1 MSSNK
6 PLFEEATQKAK
17 DAINGLNTSL
27 FLVKPLAMVF
37 AGGGVAGRSGENSKI
52 HYFPPS
58 LSSVIY
64 AVFHRSDDPVFFNA
78 INKMVAGNKKV
89 TSGRRYYYDGDTQV
103 LKPRI
108 PIDRLPDNKNS
119 KKKSEDPVTRLI
131 KSRAFRN
138 EPEINESNLNEGCD
152 IVAGFL
158 INPNILTDDVGKTF
172 ETDLIDVMEYAA
184 PEGMDLPLLERL
196 GKIKE
201 RAKADYARG
210 LMMKWV
216 LPDKSKVIN
225 NDERI
230 NKITDEEI
238 AVFIACHMSEHFAD
252 DVLATAESIERA
264 VKPLTDKVALTD
276 VMKYATDWIK
286 SNASLD
292 SKRERR
298 TGDDAT
304 DYVPLDVT
312 ERNDLINAPVAP
324 EYVIPMF
331 AKDCGRFVTE
341 EMDADMIDIGYQL
354 IARAIGAPSAEPE
367 DINAFIRDE
376 LATDTERAKKVRETA
391 INIIA
396 KYRTNPQTT
405 ELANRILR
413 HVFQYKND
421 EMYSKLSGISGA
433 GDEIRHRR
441 TGVAI
446 GSIASKITDIFK
458 PDSGKY
464 MVVADENPE
473 VNGKAS
479 YSDKFTVNLDG
490 IEETISRE
498 DENMLHNYQRPALV
512 DYNDTD
518 LSYPLYAIWE
528 GIVPYSKMEDNRTTY
543 DIAQSPETVAAR
555 KDSLGNLVRGAMGSI
570 QARTGISALGGKVDP
585 TVKQLTRDDIIE
597 VANRIKGLGY
607 SKLFS
612 GIAWEELDDVDLRNY
627 VLVSAIKYYNGAL
640 DHYDSNA
647 GKRDESFA
655 FKDAV
660 KRVMGNPVI
669 MMTPMSSDEVVEKIA
684 DTYSEYAA
692 AREVSDGDEETVD
705 SIYDAYLTDFFNRM
719 DDNDFTS
726 TMSETYGNDF
736 RSAARD
742 LRAYDKDLLDALQ
755 KVASGYGYR
764 GLKLTNTYKGG
775 RYNFNNRLTLN
786 SASFDEPIGD
796 FRDSEATRGIREKIM
811 ENVVKPVA
819 NGLHHAVG
827 NNAAAANML
836 AETLETAK
844 AGGFID
850 GGVADKALK
859 EALDVTGGL
868 DKASATAYAILMG
881 AITGNSMIRKLVQ
894 LIDDGSAKAA
904 IYGIRPDVPPVT
916 AEDMFSRLETEGKD
930 FKKAMALL
938 GCIQQLSNGGADF
951 KPIRDILGDENTE
964 SNRGTYGTLMSAVDA
979 FRKTAE
985 RLGNLEDGTLAVG
998 FVDTGRRQNVGNDV
1012 DLEKTA
1018 GEEEL
1023 AQVAANED
1031 NVSNISETVESEFQ
1045 DWNRTPGYIT
1055 YHGLTGYM
1063 GFDTIMIG
1071 ESGDSEMATF
1081 LASREDVA
1089 KGINPHGLIM
1099 CARMIDDARNHDSR
1113 LSEVGEK
1120 GKFYL
1125 IASDKNAWADAIIN
1139 FASTYM
1145 LSRITLEGES
1155 NEPNGTHPLNKYAA
1169 EEWTKLATGVL
1180 DEIEKMCTDL
1190 HPSGSASIADEIL
1203 SMIGSIEV
1211 NNSTVEDISKVSTAL
1226 AHMIIKLGEFSDS
1239 TRVGDPLNG
1248 ATGDKVDVPDPIKQ
1262 MARMRAMPGN
1272 TVRGQMSD
1280 GAKKVASDFIANV
1293 KNSVHGDSDF
1303 AKILSNLYDT
1313 YGRNTTEGYAGAL
1326 GAMQAA
1332 AHAAGNKTDK
1342 VKSKLAGGVAPTN
1355 FAGMLYAKMWDS
1367 EDANDPKYSDL
1378 VNTIASV
1385 ANGEAVQ
1392 VPVSDA
1398 SNEQYNP
1405 KETSAASFDVDGNI
1419 SGEDAKTPVLLM
1431 DIIHMAKLDDTVQ
1444 FGPATGKTYADCGF
1458 GDASE
1463 YNQRVRSVVQ
1473 GDPDIGRKLAIAL
1486 RAQMVDRLL
1495 DDKTFNSFR
1504 ENKERWNQ
1512 FSNRVSAEALNL
1524 NGASSMMLFVTL
1536 DHAILNLGREK
1547 RQKRIHDALN
1557 ADAKLGEDYASER
1570 MVRNNIGSFNG
1581 GKVDTKALSAA
1592 LLRYIFDT
1600 NESHRQHGLEQIRII
1615 LGDGP
1620 TNTFVDSINPE
1631 QLRDDTSDA
1640 QHKLICDDL
1649 AKNLAETYGQTAS
1662 SILHAGEEAD
1672 AKFKSEIRTLRTAL
1686 RVVATGK
1693 PDANGHTANEY
1704 ENTIIPNM
1712 LGDELAKAV
1721 LDAFKD
1727 KVPEGG
1733 RIDPRTIDMLVSH
1746 FLFQLLHSTSNVVS
1760 RLMKNAGIGV
1770 GAKSSVARWNNA
1782 RESGDV
1788 RGHGDHRT
1796 ENEGMEEAIFDF
1808 VEEALANFNVHSDRG
1823 ERNRLYRRLNPV
1835 GFKGSI
1841 EEFCNKVLD
1850 GEDQKLL
1857 AKDFATNPN
1866 NYQTAMYQ
1874 EINGP
1879 LSAMTPTKSIADDN
1893 AVLAVARGMDRL
1905 GLTGVNMVRDADGN
1919 EEQMVKFANSDEQR
1933 SIRSG
1938 YAARQLEILMDMFK
1952 NKYGTNLIDADGDVT
1967 EDNLRKLADMMRE
1980 TSVRYPV
1987 DPVTSTREL
1996 APIVLNIINNDGI
2009 KGGQA
2014 WAKKVGGVNGSRIFE
2029 RTVTRSGAIFN
2040 VQIGEEIIINT
2051 VRDLVR
2057 GGSSEIKSS
2066 DIADVIEQ
2074 LRKFN
2079 KGVVVAKIN
2088 DIATYVKKRIDKRVD
2103 DLINTMRNN
2112 GKDKLAVGGI
2122 KIVWTNPGEVPPP
2135 APKKPKAPAAPKA
2148 PKKRKSPAAPKDPK
2162 TAAPVADPKEP
2173 VAATVPQQFA
2183 PRALAAEPSPQQ
2195 SVPPDPSM
2203 DETP

>member
-1 MSSNK
+1 MSLNN
-6 PLFEEATQKAK
+6 PLFEATQTVY
-17 DAINGLNTSL
+17 DAINGLNRSL
-27 FLVKPLAMVF
+27 FIVKPLAMVF
-37 AGGGVAGRSGENSKI
+37 SLNAAGKSGQNAHI

-64 AVFHRSDDPVFFNA
+64 AIFHRTDDPVFFNA
-78 INKMVAGNKKV
+78 INKMVAGNTAV
-89 TSGRRYYYDGDTQV
+89 TSGRRYGYDADTQV

-108 PIDRLPDNKNS
+108 PLNPPNSEKADENREKESEGSGKAGKKRKKRSEGIVARL
-119 KKKSEDPVTRLI
+119 KKVM
-131 KSRAFRN
+131 AFRN
-138 EPEINESNLNEGCD
+138 EPGINEKKMDIDEGCD

-158 INPNILTDDVGKTF
+158 ANPNILIDDVGKTF
-172 ETDLIDVMEYAA
+172 EVDLIDVMEYAA
-184 PEGMDLPLLERL
+184 PNGTDLLLLDRFK
-196 GKIKE
+196 KIKE
-201 RAKADYARG
+201 RAKAEYVRG
-210 LMMKWV
+210 LMMKWD
-216 LPDKSKVIN
+216 LPDKGQVIN
-225 NDERI
+225 DDERI
-230 NKITDEEI
+230 NKVTDEEI
-238 AVFIACHMSEHFAD
+238 AVFIACHMSEHYAD
-252 DVLATAESIERA
+252 DVLATAESIEHA
-264 VKPLTDKVALTD
+264 TEPLTDKVAFTD
-276 VMKYATDWIK
+276 AMKYATDWIK
-286 SNASLD
+286 GNASLE

-324 EYVIPMF
+324 EYVIPLF
-331 AKDCGRFVTE
+331 AKDCSQFETKG
-341 EMDADMIDIGYQL
+341 MNSDMAELGYQL
-354 IARAIGAPSAEPE
+354 IARAIGAPSAKPE
-367 DINAFIRDE
+367 DINTFIRDE

-396 KYRTNPQTT
+396 KYRANPQTA

-421 EMYSKLSGISGA
+421 ELYSKLSGISGA

-446 GSIASKITDIFK
+446 GSITSKITDVFK

-464 MVVADENPE
+464 MVVADENPDLDGR
-473 VNGKAS
+473 VS

-490 IEETISRE
+490 IEETVSRE
-498 DENMLHNYQRPALV
+498 DKNMLHNYQRPALV
-512 DYNDTD
+512 GFYDTES
-518 LSYPLYAIWE
+518 SYPVYAIWE
-528 GIVPYSKMEDNRTTY
+528 GIVPYSKMEDNRATY
-543 DIAQSPETVAAR
+543 DIAQSHETVAAR
-555 KDSLGNLVRGAMGSI
+555 KDSLGNLVHGAMGSV
-570 QARTGISALGGKVDP
+570 QDRTAISALGGKIEP
-585 TVKQLTRDDIIE
+585 TVKQLTHDDIIE
-597 VANRIKGLGY
+597 VANRIMGLEFHYRDLLSNPALQG
-607 SKLFS
+607 
-612 GIAWEELDDVDLRNY
+612 LDDEDLRNY
-627 VLVSAIKYYNGAL
+627 VLTTAIQFYSGAIS
-640 DHYDSNA
+640 HYFSNS
-647 GKRDESFA
+647 GMRDASFA
-655 FKDAV
+655 FKDAFM
-660 KRVMGNPVI
+660 RVMGNPVI
-669 MMTPMSSDEVVEKIA
+669 MMTPMSSEEVVDKIV
-684 DTYSEYAA
+684 DTYREYAA
-692 AREVSDGDEETVD
+692 AREVSDGEEETVR

-719 DDNDFTS
+719 DDNDFIS
-726 TMSETYGNDF
+726 KMSETYGNDF

-742 LRAYDKDLLDALQ
+742 LRAYVYKDLLDAVQ
-755 KVASGYGYR
+755 KVVSGYGYR

-786 SASFDEPIGD
+786 GASFDEPIGD
-796 FRDSEATRGIREKIM
+796 FYESKSSHEYRESIM

-819 NGLHHAVG
+819 KGLHYAVS
-827 NNAAAANML
+827 NNAGAAKML
-836 AETLETAK
+836 SGTLETAK

-859 EALDVTGGL
+859 DALDATGGL
-868 DKASATAYAILMG
+868 DKASAIAYAILVG
-881 AITGNSMIRKLVQ
+881 AITGNSRARKLVQ
-894 LIDDGSAKAA
+894 YIDDGNAKKG
-904 IYGIRPDVPPVT
+904 IKGIRPDVSIDDVKGMIKLLQNGG
-916 AEDMFSRLETEGKD
+916 AD
-930 FKKAMALL
+930 FKKAMTLL

-951 KPIRDILGDENTE
+951 KPIRDILGDANME
-964 SNRGTYGTLMSAVDA
+964 SNRATYGILMSAVDA
-979 FRKTAE
+979 CRKTAE
-985 RLGNLEDGTLAVG
+985 RVGNLEAGTLAVG
-998 FVDTGRRQNVGNDV
+998 LIDTGRRQNVGNDV

-1031 NVSNISETVESEFQ
+1031 NGSNISETVESEFK

-1055 YHGLTGYM
+1055 YNGLTGYM
-1063 GFDTIMIG
+1063 GFDTIRIG
-1071 ESGDSEMATF
+1071 ESGDSEMATS
-1081 LASREDVA
+1081 LANREDVA
-1089 KGINPHGLIM
+1089 QGINPYGLIM
-1099 CARMIDDARNHDSR
+1099 CARVIDDARNHESR

-1120 GKFYL
+1120 GKFYV
-1125 IASDKNAWADAIIN
+1125 IANDKNAWADAIIN

-1145 LSRITLEGES
+1145 LSRITLEGKT
-1155 NEPNGTHPLNKYAA
+1155 NAPNGTHPLNKYAA
-1169 EEWTKLATGVL
+1169 EDWTKLATGVL
-1180 DEIEKMCTDL
+1180 DEIGKMCKEFAPD
-1190 HPSGSASIADEIL
+1190 GSASIADEIL
-1203 SMIGSIEV
+1203 SMVSSIEV

-1226 AHMIIKLGEFSDS
+1226 AHLIIKLGEFSDS

-1248 ATGDKVDVPDPIKQ
+1248 ATGGKVDVPDPIKQ
-1262 MARMRAMPGN
+1262 MARMRAMPGS
-1272 TVRGQMSD
+1272 TVRGQMSAGD
-1280 GAKKVASDFIANV
+1280 KKVASGFLANV

-1303 AKILSNLYDT
+1303 AKMLSNLYDT

-1332 AHAAGNKTDK
+1332 AHAAGNKTARAK
-1342 VKSKLAGGVAPTN
+1342 TELQGGVAPTN
-1355 FAGMLYAKMWDS
+1355 FAGMLYAKLWDS
-1367 EDANDPKYSDL
+1367 EDANDPKYGDL
-1378 VNTIASV
+1378 VNAIASV

-1398 SNEQYNP
+1398 SKGQYNP

-1419 SGEDAKTPVLLM
+1419 SGEDAETPVFLM

-1444 FGPATGKTYADCGF
+1444 IGPAAGKTYADCGF

-1463 YNQRVRSVVQ
+1463 YKQRVRSVVQ

-1495 DDKTFNSFR
+1495 DDRTFNSFR
-1504 ENKERWNQ
+1504 ENKELWDK

-1524 NGASSMMLFVTL
+1524 NGASSVMLFATL

-1547 RQKRIHDALN
+1547 RQKTIHNALN
-1557 ADAKLGEDYASER
+1557 ADAELGEDYASER

-1581 GKVDTKALSAA
+1581 GKIDTKALSAA
-1592 LLRYIFDT
+1592 ILRYIFDT
-1600 NESHRQHGLEQIRII
+1600 NEARRQSGLEQIRTI

-1631 QLRDDTSDA
+1631 QLRDDTSVA
-1640 QHKLICDDL
+1640 QRKRICDEL

-1662 SILHAGEEAD
+1662 SILHAGEGAD
-1672 AKFKSEIRTLRTAL
+1672 SKFKSEIRTLRTAL

-1727 KVPEGG
+1727 KVPDGS
-1733 RIDPRTIDMLVSH
+1733 RIDPRTLDMLVSR

-1770 GAKSSVARWNNA
+1770 GDKSSVARWNNA

-1788 RGHGDHRT
+1788 RGHGDRRT
-1796 ENEGMEEAIFDF
+1796 ENEGMEEAVFDF
-1808 VEEALANFNVHSDRG
+1808 VEDALANFNVHSDRG
-1823 ERNRLYRRLNPV
+1823 ERNRLYRRLNPT

-1857 AKDFATNPN
+1857 AKDFATNPD

-1874 EINGP
+1874 KINGP

-1893 AVLAVARGMDRL
+1893 AVLAVARGMDQL

-1919 EEQMVKFANSDEQR
+1919 EEPMVKFANSDEPR
-1933 SIRSG
+1933 SMRSG

-1952 NKYGTNLIDADGDVT
+1952 KKYGTNLIDTDGDVT
-1967 EDNLRKLADMMRE
+1967 DENLQKLASMMRE

-1996 APIVLNIINNDGI
+1996 APIVLSIINNAGV

-2014 WAKKVGGVNGSRIFE
+2014 WAKEVGGVNGSHIFE
-2029 RTVTRSGAIFN
+2029 RTVTRKGATFK
-2040 VQIGEEIIINT
+2040 VQIGEEKIINT
-2051 VRDLVR
+2051 VRGLVR
-2057 GGSSEIKSS
+2057 DGSAEIKSS
-2066 DIADVIEQ
+2066 DIADVIEK
-2074 LRKFN
+2074 LRQFK
-2079 KGVVVAKIN
+2079 KGEVDAKIN
-2088 DIATYVKKRIDKRVD
+2088 TIATEVKKRIDKKVD
-2103 DLINTMRNN
+2103 TLINSMMNS
-2112 GKDKLAVGGI
+2112 GKVNMAVDGI
-2122 KIVWTNPGEVPPP
+2122 RIVWTNPGAVPPP
-2135 APKKPKAPAAPKA
+2135 APKKPRA
-2148 PKKRKSPAAPKDPK
+2148 PKKTEPATAPQAPAPAPSPAPAQQPPAPP
-2162 TAAPVADPKEP
+2162 A
-2173 VAATVPQQFA
+2173 
-2183 PRALAAEPSPQQ
+2183 
-2195 SVPPDPSM
+2195 PSM
-2203 DETP
+2203 NKTP